1 MSVYNEYFANYTKL
15 TQGGSIIES
24 LEHSEANCLAVLSSI
39 SEEKGLTYYAEGKWT
54 VNEVIAH
61 MNDTERIMAYR
72 ALRFARN
79 DASEL
84 RGFDEN
90 DYARFSNANNR
101 TTGGLVSEFEELR
114 ISTLGLFNSFNE
126 KMLDRKGTANSL
138 TFDVAGLG
146 LIIAGHS
153 LHHCQ
158 IFKERYGID

>member
-1 MSVYNEYFANYTKL
+1 MSVYNEFFANYTKL

-39 SEEKGLTYYAEGKWT
+39 SEEKGPDRYADGKWT

-61 MNDTERIMAYR
+61 INDTERIMAYR

-79 DASEL
+79 DATDL
-84 RGFDEN
+84 QGFDEN
-90 DYARFSNANNR
+90 DYARYSNASSR
-101 TTGGLVSEFEELR
+101 TTGSLVSEFEEIR
-114 ISTLGLFNSFNE
+114 ISTLSLFNSFDE
-126 KMLDRKGTANSL
+126 KMLERKGTANSL
-138 TFDVAGLG
+138 SFDVAGLG

-158 IFKERYGID
+158 ILIERYGIV